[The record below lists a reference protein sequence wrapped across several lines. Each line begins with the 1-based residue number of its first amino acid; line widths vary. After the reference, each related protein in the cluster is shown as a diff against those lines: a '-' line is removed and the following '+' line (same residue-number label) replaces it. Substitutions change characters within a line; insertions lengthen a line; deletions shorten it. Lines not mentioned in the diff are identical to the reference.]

1 MKNIMKKLKKIL
13 AFMLVLS
20 ILLANKGF
28 LTFTGSIR
36 AYANENETETKIGSS
51 SIIEEEVI
59 LDGQNVDSSLFGWS
73 GGSNVNG
80 NNFVVSSEFEYAYLL
95 YNGKEDKSR
104 FYYTDDYFKN
114 PSTIYNN
121 HLSTM
126 SIDLAISG
134 VGNYIDEEKDKYANA
149 KDVLSKSGF
158 VNITPNDDFLR
169 HPEENTM
176 GSVCANKH
184 IYIKDDATGNVQ
196 DYNLFTIVMR
206 SANYNYEWASN
217 FKVGESGDHQG
228 FSESRD
234 RVYNHFNT
242 FYDEHKDDFGNIP
255 VKIWIV
261 GYSRGAGVANLLGGK
276 ITDECASFNTTKE
289 NIYCYTLGT
298 PQAALISAHTSP
310 TLDSYTNIHNVVTNA
325 DFIQLFA
332 PSSMGFSRYGVD
344 HKLPVYVSDKVH
356 DATERAAK
364 QQSNAVYMP
373 KYNDM
378 VSRLS
383 QIDPTMFNQ
392 INNLEMY
399 ELTLLD
405 PSTFQYLIYK
415 RLGDE
420 PFDTTSDE
428 REYYQAIEYVNAL
441 IEGTM
446 TDLLNCNY
454 AGTDYGT
461 ITGRDRY
468 YQKYQ
473 NIIARL
479 IKIAVG
485 SNTDELMA
493 KIKQNALNNLLQIL
507 PLVIIFDKLIY
518 CEGDPPD
525 RTHFDI
531 GSGTYWNVYDE
542 LQPIYEL
549 LLNGAVEPED
559 YTFLTTHHRDLTDF
573 VLDLLN
579 VDFRTTSLP
588 KKSSIGTIAK
598 NYLLLASEHLAS
610 VYVAWLQT
618 EDDYF
623 NTAPSNTLKYDGIK
637 TLTFTD
643 LSNSKVEVYNENNA
657 KMCEYII
664 DASNNV
670 TCNDF
675 IDTEYAHVV
684 KSYNPEGMEL
694 RLASDKNYK
703 AIITANDKSL
713 GQVIYREYFVDDAEY
728 YRKEMA
734 LGEIYLKS
742 YENIEV
748 SFHESSFEKVLSCY
762 PSEYLKDYKAA
773 TFQKAYNRGV
783 DLSYGYDNYSCASEP
798 SIYKTV
804 KLSAESLKD
813 GAAGNYASFAGS
825 KFETQNSTLE
835 SVDLDNGDVYKKI
848 DLLSKADAVLHVVNN
863 VNDGYS
869 GDRTY
874 NNYSNTV
881 KTETNMNYNDA
892 NLYYMGRNA
901 EYSVLHT
908 LEVNEGSTGLMGV
921 SIDIATNS
929 EAKENVTKDTSEN
942 NIETKKEE
950 TSENK
955 ETKEEEKET
964 TEFKES
970 SETTESSEESSETIV
985 EETTK
990 ESEETSET
998 TEPTEIKEETSETT
1012 EEETSEETSEET
1024 TESEETE
1031 PTEASEETTTVEN
1044 TVGGFTKTD
1053 SVETNIA
1060 TESEIKT
1067 NDKDQELYGTPNR
1080 LYYVSVPYGYAK
1092 DASNVEKK
1100 YFSEGDTAK
1109 IYISKEDKGKKIK
1122 SISIYNGDTLVETI
1136 DNVELNVPVDYTVS
1150 NFDIRVVAN
1159 FENKKYPVNFTTQ
1172 AEGTFYYFNGQ
1183 SFVEGVSGNEYEYG
1197 TKIRFTAPMMY
1208 DGREFFGWALKDSSG
1223 RYLNQKGVDT
1233 PKIVNEST
1241 GTNSTYTL
1249 ELKDYGIDIL
1259 ANYRYKAYTL
1269 TLQIDSSK
1277 GVASPSDAVLEY
1289 TSLES
1294 FNNAKNNI
1302 EVVSIGPKAFVCWG
1316 DGRFKYARLSD
1327 YNWQFKSDV
1336 TLIAVF
1342 ESDPPPSGG
1351 GGDSG
1356 GSSGGRGG
1364 GGAGPIPSTTTPQVT
1379 EMNTGI
1385 SGASAI
1391 VDISQSTWVYDPISN
1406 KFKLDISVNGQT
1418 AHAINGFYTIN
1429 SVETKIVNDVPSQVT
1444 VSNTYCFDSA
1454 GNMVTG
1460 WVHTPDSKWYF
1471 FENAKNVNEGTMVTG
1486 WKEVQGS
1493 WYFFAT
1499 EGYMLTNTITPDGY
1513 LVGTDGKWVR

>member
-1 MKNIMKKLKKIL
+1 MKNRINKKIL
-13 AFMLVLS
+13 IFVLALS
-20 ILLANKGF
+20 ILITNKGF
-28 LTFTGSIR
+28 LVFADNISV
-36 AYANENETETKIGSS
+36 YANENEIVTNVGSP
-51 SIIEEEVI
+51 SIIREELV
-59 LDGQNVDSSLFGWS
+59 LDLNNNDSSLFGWT

-80 NNFVVSSEFEYAYLL
+80 ENQVVSSEFEYAYLL

-104 FYYTDDYFKN
+104 FYYSDDYFKN
-114 PSTIYNN
+114 PSTVYNN

-378 VSRLS
+378 VSRLR

-405 PSTFQYLIYK
+405 ASTFQYLIYK

-473 NIIARL
+473 SIIARL

-493 KIKQNALNNLLQIL
+493 KIKQNALNNLIQIL

-549 LLNGAVEPED
+549 LLNGAVEPDD

-623 NTAPSNTLKYDGIK
+623 NTAPSNTLRYDGIK

-694 RLASDKNYK
+694 RLTSDKNYK

-748 SFHESSFEKVLSCY
+748 SFHESSYEKVLSCY

-773 TFQKAYNRGV
+773 TFQKVSNRGV

-813 GAAGNYASFAGS
+813 GATGNYASFAGS

-874 NNYSNTV
+874 NNYSNIV

-892 NLYYMGRNA
+892 NIYYMGRNA

-929 EAKENVTKDTSEN
+929 EAKENVAKDTLEN
-942 NIETKKEE
+942 SIETKKEE

-964 TEFKES
+964 TESKES
-970 SETTESSEESSETIV
+970 VETTESSEESSETIE

-990 ESEETSET
+990 EEEPSET
-998 TEPTEIKEETSETT
+998 TESKEES
-1012 EEETSEETSEET
+1012 SEEPSEET

-1031 PTEASEETTTVEN
+1031 ATEAFEETTTIEN
-1044 TVGGFTKTD
+1044 TVGGFTNTEEEL
-1053 SVETNIA
+1053 SIA
-1060 TESEIKT
+1060 TESDANPKKIGY
-1067 NDKDQELYGTPNR
+1067 DELFGTPNR

-1197 TKIRFTAPMMY
+1197 TKIRFNAPMMY
-1208 DGREFFGWALKDSSG
+1208 DGREFFGWTLKDSTG

-1241 GTNSTYTL
+1241 STYSTYTL

-1316 DGRFKYARLSD
+1316 DGKFKYARLSD

-1351 GGDSG
+1351 GDDGG
-1356 GSSGGRGG
+1356 GSSESGGGG
-1364 GGAGPIPSTTTPQVT
+1364 GGAGPLPSNTIPQVT
-1379 EMNTGI
+1379 EVGI
-1385 SGASAI
+1385 LNSSMVTVIDVA
-1391 VDISQSTWVYDPISN
+1391 QSNWVYDPVSN
-1406 KFKLDISVNGQT
+1406 KFKLNINLNNQT
-1418 AHAINGFYTIN
+1418 IPALNGFYTIN
-1429 SVETKIVNDVPSQVT
+1429 STENIIVSGVGSQVI
-1444 VSNTYCFDSA
+1444 VSNTYCFDST

-1471 FENAKNVNEGTMVTG
+1471 FETAKNTKEGTMVTG
-1486 WKEVQGS
+1486 WKEVQGA

-1499 EGYMLTNTITPDGY
+1499 DGSMLQNTITPDGY
-1513 LVGTDGKWVR
+1513 LVGIDGKWVR

>member
-1 MKNIMKKLKKIL
+1 MKNRVYKKLKKAIALIL
-13 AFMLVLS
+13 VIS
-20 ILLANKGF
+20 ILFVSKGF
-28 LTFTGSIR
+28 FIFTDSFKV
-36 AYANENETETKIGSS
+36 YANENETDAKIGSP
-51 SIIEEEVI
+51 SITSEE
-59 LDGQNVDSSLFGWS
+59 LLLYDQNADSSLFGWT

-80 NNFVVSSEFEYAYLL
+80 DNLVVSSEFEYAYLL

-104 FYYTDDYFKN
+104 FYYSDDYFKN

-184 IYIKDDATGNVQ
+184 IYLKDNAGNVQ

-217 FKVGESGDHQG
+217 FKLGESGDHQG

-242 FYDEHKDDFGNIP
+242 FYDEHKNDFGNLP

-310 TLDSYTNIHNVVTNA
+310 TLDSYTNIHNVVTDA

-332 PSSMGFSRYGVD
+332 PSTLGFSRYGVD

-356 DATERAAK
+356 DDAERAAK
-364 QQSNAVYMP
+364 EQSNAAYMP

-383 QIDPTMFNQ
+383 QIDPLMFNQ
-392 INNLEMY
+392 INNLQMF
-399 ELTLLD
+399 ELTIFD
-405 PSTFQYLIYK
+405 ASNFQYLIYE

-420 PFDTTSDE
+420 PFSDTSDE
-428 REYYQAIEYVNAL
+428 REYYQAIEYVKAL

-446 TDLLNCNY
+446 MDLLNCNY

-473 NIIARL
+473 GIIGRL
-479 IKIAVG
+479 IRIAVG
-485 SNTDELMA
+485 SNTDAIME
-493 KIKQNALNNLLQIL
+493 KVKQNAMDNLIQIL

-542 LQPIYEL
+542 LQPIYEI
-549 LLNGAVEPED
+549 LLNGALEPDD

-573 VLDLLN
+573 ALDLLN
-579 VDFRTTSLP
+579 VDFRSTRLP
-588 KKSSIGTIAK
+588 KKSSIGTLVRNFSLIA
-598 NYLLLASEHLAS
+598 AEHLAS

-623 NTAPSNTLKYDGIK
+623 TTAPSNTLNYDGIK

-670 TCNDF
+670 TCNDL

-713 GQVIYREYFVDDAEY
+713 GQVIYREYFVSDAEY
-728 YRKEMA
+728 YRKEMS

-748 SFHESSFEKVLSCY
+748 SFHESSYEKVLSCY

-773 TFQKAYNRGV
+773 TFQKVYDRGM

-813 GAAGNYASFAGS
+813 GTAGNYAGFAGS

-848 DLLSKADAVLHVVNN
+848 DLISKADAVLHIVNN
-863 VNDGYS
+863 VNDGYEGS
-869 GDRTY
+869 ITY
-874 NNYSNTV
+874 NNYNNAV

-901 EYSVLHT
+901 EHSVLHT
-908 LEVNEGSTGLMGV
+908 LEVNDALTGLMG
-921 SIDIATNS
+921 SELDIATSSDVNENALENVNS
-929 EAKENVTKDTSEN
+929 TSTTEDTSKKVDENQSEKENEADGDAAHIVRGDGVETEN
-942 NIETKKEE
+942 VVLE
-950 TSENK
+950 TSQGTNTKENK
-955 ETKEEEKET
+955 IE
-964 TEFKES
+964 
-970 SETTESSEESSETIV
+970 ETTESKET
-985 EETTK
+985 
-990 ESEETSET
+990 
-998 TEPTEIKEETSETT
+998 EETSETT
-1012 EEETSEETSEET
+1012 EEETSEDT
-1024 TESEETE
+1024 TESEESE
-1031 PTEASEETTTVEN
+1031 ETEATEETTTVEN
-1044 TVGGFTKTD
+1044 TVGGFINTEND
-1053 SVETNIA
+1053 GPNIA
-1060 TESEIKT
+1060 TESEVKT
-1067 NDKDQELYGTPNR
+1067 NLMNGDELFGTPNR

-1092 DASNVEKK
+1092 DTSNVEKK
-1100 YFSEGDTAK
+1100 YFNEGDTAK
-1109 IYISKEDKGKKIK
+1109 IFITKEDTGKKIK

-1136 DNVELNVPVDYTVS
+1136 DNVELNIAVDYTVG

-1159 FENKKYPVNFTTQ
+1159 FENKKSPVNFTTQ
-1172 AEGTFYYFNGQ
+1172 AEGTFYYFDGQ
-1183 SFVEGVSGNEYEYG
+1183 NFVEGVSGNEYEYG

-1208 DGREFFGWALKDSSG
+1208 DGREFFGWALKDDTG

-1241 GTNSTYTL
+1241 SDNSTYTL
-1249 ELKDYGIDIL
+1249 KLKDYGIDIL
-1259 ANYRYKAYTL
+1259 ANYRYKAYLL
-1269 TLQIDSSK
+1269 TLQIDGSK
-1277 GVASPSDAVLEY
+1277 GEASPSDAVLEY
-1289 TSLES
+1289 TSIES
-1294 FNNAKNNI
+1294 FNNAKYGI
-1302 EVVSIGPKAFVCWG
+1302 DVVSIGPKAFLGWS
-1316 DGRFKYARLSD
+1316 DGRFNYARLSD
-1327 YNWQFKSDV
+1327 YTWQFKSDV
-1336 TLIAVF
+1336 TLTAVF

-1351 GGDSG
+1351 GDSGDSG
-1356 GSSGGRGG
+1356 GSGGGG

-1379 EMNTGI
+1379 EINTVNGGSSI
-1385 SGASAI
+1385 A
-1391 VDISQSTWVYDPISN
+1391 VDVTQSTWVYDPTSN
-1406 KFKLDISVNGQT
+1406 KFKLDINVNGQT
-1418 AHAINGFYTIN
+1418 IPAINGFYTIN
-1429 SVETKIVNDVPSQVT
+1429 SIETIIIDSVPKETV
-1444 VSNTYCFDSA
+1444 VSNTYCFDTS

-1460 WVHTPDSKWYF
+1460 WVNTPDSKWYF
-1471 FENAKNVNEGTMVTG
+1471 FETAKTKEEGKMVTG
-1486 WKEVQGS
+1486 WREVQGS

-1499 EGYMLTNTITPDGY
+1499 NGMMLINAITPDGY
-1513 LVGTDGKWVR
+1513 IVGADGKWITA